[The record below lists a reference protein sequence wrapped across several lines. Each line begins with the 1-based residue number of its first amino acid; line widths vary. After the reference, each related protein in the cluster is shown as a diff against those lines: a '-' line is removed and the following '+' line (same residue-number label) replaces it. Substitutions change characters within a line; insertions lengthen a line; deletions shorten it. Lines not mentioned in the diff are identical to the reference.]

1 MPLELRIELHCHS
14 TCSDGSLPPE
24 QVAALAARRGVKVFC
39 LTDHDTLAG
48 HPATVGAFAEGCTVM
63 RGMELSCREYD
74 RTVHLLV
81 YGVQPGAG
89 AEALQRR
96 LDAIGDDR
104 RDRIHRICARLAA
117 VGVQLDP
124 TTILAG
130 AHGRTPGRP
139 DVARALVAARVCTS
153 PREAFDRF
161 LKDGGPADA
170 PIERLAVEDAL
181 VLARGAGARVSLAH
195 PHTLGH
201 FSLVRDLYVRFRD
214 AGLEG
219 IEAFYGR
226 YARVESQQWLGL
238 ARELGLVATGGSDF
252 HGDLM
257 PDVPQPGIEFPKE
270 HAGRLLAWLGLE
282 ATGTRAPSG
291 GPTHV
296 G

>member
-1 MPLELRIELHCHS
+1 M
-14 TCSDGSLPPE
+14 
-24 QVAALAARRGVKVFC
+24 AAQSGVRVFC

-48 HPATVGAFAEGCTVM
+48 HPATVGAFGAEAFVLHGV
-63 RGMELSCREYD
+63 ELSCREYD

-89 AEALQRR
+89 LEALQRR
-96 LDAIGDDR
+96 LDRIGEDR
-104 RDRIHRICARLAA
+104 RDRIHRICTRLAA
-117 VGVQLDP
+117 VGVKLDP

-139 DVARALVAARVCTS
+139 DVARALVAAKVCTS

-170 PIERLAVEDAL
+170 PIERLGVDDAL

-226 YARVESQQWLGL
+226 YGRVESRQWLAL
-238 ARELGLVATGGSDF
+238 ARELGLVVTGGSDF
-252 HGDLM
+252 HGDLT
-257 PDVPQPGIEFPKE
+257 PDVAQPGIEFPKA
-270 HAGRLLAWLGLE
+270 HTGRLLEWLGVPSLRGMPPRQLE
-282 ATGTRAPSG
+282 L
-291 GPTHV
+291 PTSART
-296 G
+296 

>member
-1 MPLELRIELHCHS
+1 M
-14 TCSDGSLPPE
+14 
-24 QVAALAARRGVKVFC
+24 AARRGVKVFC

-48 HPATVGAFAEGCTVM
+48 HPATVGAFAEGCKVM
-63 RGMELSCREYD
+63 LGMELSCREYD

-81 YGVQPGAG
+81 YGVQPGPG
-89 AEALQRR
+89 QEALQRK
-96 LDAIGDDR
+96 LDRIGEDR

-117 VGVQLDP
+117 VGVVLDP

-139 DVARALVAARVCTS
+139 DVARALVAAKVCTS
-153 PREAFDRF
+153 TREAFDRF
-161 LKDGGPADA
+161 LKDGGPGDA

-181 VLARGAGARVSLAH
+181 VLARAAGARVSLAH

-219 IEAFYGR
+219 IEAFYGK

-238 ARELGLVATGGSDF
+238 ARELRLVATGGSDF

-257 PDVPQPGIEFPKE
+257 PDVPQPGIELPKE
-270 HAGRLLAWLGLE
+270 YEGRLLEWLGL
-282 ATGTRAPSG
+282 AS
-291 GPTHV
+291 
-296 G
+296 

>member
-1 MPLELRIELHCHS
+1 M
-14 TCSDGSLPPE
+14 
-24 QVAALAARRGVKVFC
+24 AAGRGVQVFC

-48 HPATVGAFAEGCTVM
+48 HPATVGAFGAEAVVLH
-63 RGMELSCREYD
+63 GMELSCREYD

-89 AEALQRR
+89 LEALQRR
-96 LDAIGDDR
+96 LDRIGEDR

-117 VGVQLDP
+117 VGVVLDP

-139 DVARALVAARVCTS
+139 DVARALVAAKVCTS

-170 PIERLAVEDAL
+170 PIERLGVDDAL

-201 FSLVRDLYVRFRD
+201 VSLVRDLYVRFRD

-226 YARVESQQWLGL
+226 YARVESRTWLAL
-238 ARELGLVATGGSDF
+238 AKELRLVATGGSDF

-257 PDVPQPGIEFPKE
+257 PDVPQPGIDLPRE
-270 HAGRLLAWLGLE
+270 HALRLVDWLGLQGIE
-282 ATGTRAPSG
+282 VPPSKSQPKQLRLPG
-291 GPTHV
+291 A
-296 G
+296 

>member
-1 MPLELRIELHCHS
+1 MGDLRVELHCHS

-24 QVAALAARRGVKVFC
+24 RVAAMAAARGVEVFC

-48 HPATVGAFAEGCTVM
+48 HPATVGAFGGRGTVLL
-63 RGMELSCREYD
+63 GMELSCREYD
-74 RTVHLLV
+74 RTVHLLL
-81 YGVQPGAG
+81 YGVRPGAG
-89 AEALQRR
+89 LGALQDR
-96 LDAIGDDR
+96 LERIGEDR
-104 RDRIHRICARLAA
+104 RDRIHRICERLAGL
-117 VGVQLDP
+117 GVRLDP
-124 TTILAG
+124 TAILAG

-139 DVARALVAARVCTS
+139 DVARALVAARVCTGL
-153 PREAFDRF
+153 REAFDRF

-181 VLARGAGARVSLAH
+181 VLAREAGARVSLAH

-201 FSLVRDLYVRFRD
+201 FALVRDLFVRFRD

-226 YARVESQQWLGL
+226 YARVESQAWLRL

-257 PDVPQPGIEFPKE
+257 PDVPQPGIELPKA
-270 HAGRLLAWLGLE
+270 HAERLLEWLGVQSLD
-282 ATGTRAPSG
+282 GVRG
-291 GPTHV
+291 GSSLDR
-296 G
+296 

>member
-1 MPLELRIELHCHS
+1 M
-14 TCSDGSLPPE
+14 
-24 QVAALAARRGVKVFC
+24 AAARGVTVFC

-48 HPATVGAFAEGCTVM
+48 HAATLGAFAEGCAVM

-81 YGVQPGAG
+81 YGVQPGVG
-89 AEALQRR
+89 LEAMQRR

-104 RDRIHRICARLAA
+104 RDRIHRICARLAKL
-117 VGVQLDP
+117 GVVLDP
-124 TTILAG
+124 ERILVG

-139 DVARALVAARVCTS
+139 DVARALVAAKICTS

-201 FSLVRDLYVRFRD
+201 FSLVRDLFVRFRD

-219 IEAFYGR
+219 IEAFYGKYGR
-226 YARVESQQWLGL
+226 AESQAWQGL

-270 HAGRLLAWLGLE
+270 HTGRLLEWLGL
-282 ATGTRAPSG
+282 PS
-291 GPTHV
+291 
-296 G
+296 

>member
-1 MPLELRIELHCHS
+1 LRIELHCHS

-24 QVAALAARRGVKVFC
+24 RVAAMAAARGVAVFC

-48 HPATVGAFAEGCTVM
+48 HAATVEALASRGCTVL

-81 YGVQPGAG
+81 YGVQPGPG
-89 AEALQRR
+89 LEALEQR
-96 LDAIGDDR
+96 LDRIGEDR

-117 VGVQLDP
+117 VGVRLDP
-124 TTILAG
+124 EAILAG

-139 DVARALVAARVCTS
+139 DVARALVAAKVCTS

-181 VLARGAGARVSLAH
+181 ALAGAAGAKVSLAH

-201 FSLVRDLYVRFRD
+201 PSLVRDLYVRFRD

-219 IEAFYGR
+219 LEAFYGR
-226 YARVESQQWLGL
+226 YGRVESQAWLRL
-238 ARELGLVATGGSDF
+238 ARELRLVATGGSDF

-257 PDVPQPGIEFPKE
+257 PEVAQPGIDLPRE
-270 HAGRLLAWLGLE
+270 HAGPLCAWLGLPG
-282 ATGTRAPSG
+282 AA
-291 GPTHV
+291 
-296 G
+296 

>member
-1 MPLELRIELHCHS
+1 MRIELHCHS

-24 QVAALAARRGVKVFC
+24 QVAALAARRGVEVFC

-48 HPATVGAFAEGCTVM
+48 HAATVRAFESDASGIGSGRKRTVLL
-63 RGMELSCREYD
+63 GMELSCREYD

-81 YGVQPGAG
+81 YGVQPGPG
-89 AEALQRR
+89 LEALEQR
-96 LDAIGDDR
+96 LDRIGEDR

-117 VGVQLDP
+117 VGVRLDP
-124 TTILAG
+124 EAILAG
-130 AHGRTPGRP
+130 ALGRTPGRP
-139 DVARALVAARVCTS
+139 DVARALVAAKVCTS

-181 VLARGAGARVSLAH
+181 VLARDAGAKVSLAH

-201 FSLVRDLYVRFRD
+201 VSLVRDLYVRFRD

-226 YARVESQQWLGL
+226 YARVETQQWLGL
-238 ARELGLVATGGSDF
+238 ARELRLVATGGSDF
-252 HGDLM
+252 HGDA
-257 PDVPQPGIEFPKE
+257 VPEVRRPGIELPEPF
-270 HAGRLLAWLGLE
+270 AARLRAWLG
-282 ATGTRAPSG
+282 
-291 GPTHV
+291 V
-296 G
+296 

>member
-1 MPLELRIELHCHS
+1 M
-14 TCSDGSLPPE
+14 
-24 QVAALAARRGVKVFC
+24 AAARGVKLFC

-48 HPATVGAFAEGCTVM
+48 HPASEGAFASADGSTVM

-81 YGVQPGAG
+81 YGVQAGAG
-89 AEALQRR
+89 TEGLQRR
-96 LDAIGDDR
+96 LEAIGDDR

-117 VGVQLDP
+117 VGVHLDP

-139 DVARALVAARVCTS
+139 DVARALVAAKICTS

-161 LKDGGPADA
+161 LKDGGPGDA
-170 PIERLAVEDAL
+170 PIERLGVEDAL
-181 VLARGAGARVSLAH
+181 VLARAAGARVSLAH

-201 FSLVRDLYVRFRD
+201 FALVRDLFVRFRD

-219 IEAFYGR
+219 IEAFYGKYGR
-226 YARVESQQWLGL
+226 AESQGWLGL

-257 PDVPQPGIEFPKE
+257 PDVPQPGIDFPKE
-270 HAGRLLAWLGLE
+270 HTARLLEWLGLP
-282 ATGTRAPSG
+282 R
-291 GPTHV
+291 
-296 G
+296 